1 MFLGVI
7 SSKFTHKYAW
17 TCAYK
22 CNELAG
28 ESLESVVFTFDQKTT
43 PGVRKTTKK
52 TRKAG
57 DDDDDDDNDDEEDNN
72 DVDEMSLMYLYS
84 YFNVN

>member
-1 MFLGVI
+1 MIYWVI
-7 SSKFTHKYAW
+7 SYTFSQEYAC
-17 TCAYK
+17 TYK